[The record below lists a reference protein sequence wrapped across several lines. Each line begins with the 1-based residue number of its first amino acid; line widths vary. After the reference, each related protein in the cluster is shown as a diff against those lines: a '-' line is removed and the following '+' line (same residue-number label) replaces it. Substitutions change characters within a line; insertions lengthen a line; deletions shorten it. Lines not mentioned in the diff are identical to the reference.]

1 MHRFRRNAVA
11 YAFLLPNLVLF
22 AGFLLLPAIWVVR
35 QSFMTGGV
43 LGPATWVGFDNWRS
57 VFSDASVLRSLRN
70 TALFT
75 VMAVPLVLVLSMFV
89 ALLLRELRRGS
100 TLVRAAVYLPT
111 LAPIVLAALIWVF
124 VVHPE
129 FGLLNIGS
137 RAAGL
142 EPVNWLGSSKW
153 ALPSIV
159 MLEVWRSIGFW
170 ALFLL
175 AALLAVSPNLYSAA
189 SLDGASRFQRFVH
202 VTLPGVRVPM
212 IVAVLL
218 TTILSMQV
226 FDSVFVLTQGGPAGA
241 TDTVVYYIYRT
252 IFQSANPG
260 YGAAVSLVLVLVI
273 VAMTLAL
280 ARVFRERHS

>member
-1 MHRFRRNAVA
+1 MYRVRRNAVA
-11 YAFLLPNLVLF
+11 YGFLLPNLVLF
-22 AGFLLLPAIWVVR
+22 AAFLLLPAIWVVR

-43 LGPATWVGFDNWRS
+43 LGPATWVGLDNWRS
-57 VFSDASVLRSLRN
+57 VFSDSDVVRSLRN
-70 TALFT
+70 TLQFT
-75 VMAVPLVLVLSMFV
+75 VMAVPVVLALAMLV
-89 ALLLRELRRGS
+89 ALLLREVRRGS
-100 TLVRAAVYLPT
+100 TVVRAIVYLPT
-111 LAPIVLAALIWVF
+111 LAPIVLAALVWVF

-142 EPVNWLGSSKW
+142 EPVNWLGSSTW

-159 MLEVWRSIGFW
+159 MLEVWRSVGFW

-189 SLDGASRFQRFVH
+189 ALDGASRYQRFLH

-226 FDSVFVLTQGGPAGA
+226 FDSVFVLTQGGPDGA
-241 TDTVVYYIYRT
+241 TDTIVYYIYRT
-252 IFQSANPG
+252 IFQSGNPG
-260 YGAAVSLVLVLVI
+260 YGAAVSLILVLVI
-273 VAMTLAL
+273 VAMTLVL
-280 ARVFRERHS
+280 ARVFRERKT